1 MQAKISPRVP
11 STLKRSAIKRRFP
24 LGYFSIFTF
33 RIQPTEDIFIGG
45 YQSRLVLLHGTR
57 GGFTVDLD
65 ATFSIALSVDV
76 QNLQANLLCITVGY

>member
-1 MQAKISPRVP
+1 MQAKISPRVQHP
-11 STLKRSAIKRRFP
+11 QEISNKKTLPTGLLFDIHIQDSA
-24 LGYFSIFTF
+24 YS
-33 RIQPTEDIFIGG
+33 EDIFIGG